1 MADGAAH
8 LVDHVVP
15 DVPVRQFVLTLP
27 PAVRMLC
34 AFRPDA
40 LSLTIGAF
48 MRAVFAFQRR
58 RARHAGLATDGGRCG
73 AVTVVQRYGSAC
85 ELNVHLHSIVLDGVY
100 VDESDGRPGF
110 RPLPAPTKA
119 ELHTLTATVARKVT
133 RALRRRGLLHET
145 VLDDA
150 AADEPALTR
159 LLAESVAFPRA
170 RIVDPDRARPAADP
184 AWFGSVAGFNL
195 HAGVALSALDREGRE
210 RLCKYLLRPPVS
222 DDRLSLRQDGRVAL
236 QLKTPWRDGTVALL
250 FTPEQFVARLAA
262 LIPRPGKNLVRY
274 HGVLAP
280 NARDRADIVPAA
292 RPAGEAA
299 GASPRALAAP
309 EPAPAQPKART
320 GRYLLWHELL
330 RRVFEIDVLE
340 CPNCGGRLRLLCTV
354 HEGISA
360 RRDLQGASAQA
371 PPAEARP
378 PPAPARTASA

>member
-1 MADGAAH
+1 MPGFVSRALRCYLQCGRLEFGFCRLKCGDCAHELAVAFSCKGRGFCPSCLGRRMADGAAH

-133 RALRRRGLLHET
+133 RALRRRG
-145 VLDDA
+145 D
-150 AADEPALTR
+150 R
-159 LLAESVAFPRA
+159 KSV
-170 RIVDPDRARPAADP
+170 V
-184 AWFGSVAGFNL
+184 
-195 HAGVALSALDREGRE
+195 
-210 RLCKYLLRPPVS
+210 
-222 DDRLSLRQDGRVAL
+222 
-236 QLKTPWRDGTVALL
+236 
-250 FTPEQFVARLAA
+250 
-262 LIPRPGKNLVRY
+262 
-274 HGVLAP
+274 
-280 NARDRADIVPAA
+280 
-292 RPAGEAA
+292 
-299 GASPRALAAP
+299 
-309 EPAPAQPKART
+309 
-320 GRYLLWHELL
+320 
-330 RRVFEIDVLE
+330 
-340 CPNCGGRLRLLCTV
+340 
-354 HEGISA
+354 
-360 RRDLQGASAQA
+360 
-371 PPAEARP
+371 
-378 PPAPARTASA
+378 

>member
-1 MADGAAH
+1 M
-8 LVDHVVP
+8 
-15 DVPVRQFVLTLP
+15 
-27 PAVRMLC
+27 
-34 AFRPDA
+34 
-40 LSLTIGAF
+40 
-48 MRAVFAFQRR
+48 
-58 RARHAGLATDGGRCG
+58 
-73 AVTVVQRYGSAC
+73 TVVQRYGSAC

-195 HAGVALSALDREGRE
+195 HASVRGDFDAPAHLR
-210 RLCKYLLRPPVS
+210 RPPEPPAGRAGRATM
-222 DDRLSLRQDGRVAL
+222 DDQ
-236 QLKTPWRDGTVALL
+236 WRDAAVAVL
-250 FTPEQFVARLAA
+250 FTPEQCVAGLAA

-280 NARDRADIVPAA
+280 NARDKAAIVPSA
-292 RPAGEAA
+292 RIVNMPIGRGDEVTA
-299 GASPRALAAP
+299 
-309 EPAPAQPKART
+309 PAPT
-320 GRYLLWHELL
+320 
-330 RRVFEIDVLE
+330 
-340 CPNCGGRLRLLCTV
+340 
-354 HEGISA
+354 
-360 RRDLQGASAQA
+360 QGARDRR
-371 PPAEARP
+371 ARGRAGQP
-378 PPAPARTASA
+378 GELR